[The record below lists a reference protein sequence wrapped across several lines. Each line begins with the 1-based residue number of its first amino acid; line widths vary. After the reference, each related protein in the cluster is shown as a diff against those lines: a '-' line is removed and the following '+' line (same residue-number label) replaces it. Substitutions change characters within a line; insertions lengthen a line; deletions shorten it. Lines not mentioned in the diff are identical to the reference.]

1 MVSPYIE
8 KLISENETIRTFSPD
23 IPDLE
28 LKWHQDWED
37 RDVEFLNENDW
48 NFQFDNELPQKCQGS
63 IFVKSRSWHRL
74 IKGSTELKVRVYKH
88 ISTRDI

>member
-1 MVSPYIE
+1 MVNPYSE
-8 KLISENETIRTFSPD
+8 ELISENEIVRTFSPD
-23 IPDLE
+23 ISDLE

-48 NFQFDNELPQKCQGS
+48 SYQFDNEFPKKCEGL

-74 IKGSTELKVRVYKH
+74 IKGTTELKVRIYKH
-88 ISTRDI
+88 ISSGDI

>member
-1 MVSPYIE
+1 MVIPYKE
-8 KLISENETIRTFSPD
+8 ELISKNEIIRTFSPD
-23 IPDLE
+23 VSDLE

-48 NFQFDNELPQKCQGS
+48 KYQFDNKLPQKCVGS

-74 IKGSTELKVRVYKH
+74 IKGTTELKVRIYKYD
-88 ISTRDI
+88 STGDI